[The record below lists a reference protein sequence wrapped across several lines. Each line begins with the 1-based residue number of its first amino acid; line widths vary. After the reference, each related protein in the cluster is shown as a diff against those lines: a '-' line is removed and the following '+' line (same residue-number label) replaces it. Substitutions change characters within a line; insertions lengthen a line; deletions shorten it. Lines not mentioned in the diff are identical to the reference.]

1 LRRPVGSAQEGC
13 NPPRTKWLASHFFV
27 RREPSAASFIFNP
40 HRTGLSDRIFTSIQ
54 RKDRECERT
63 EFSSALRYPSV
74 AALPMKRRLSRRS
87 TREPWNSR
95 WPAHPT
101 FSGSAVH
108 RFPTPIGS
116 SPACGKIRRSSAG
129 RAVKYSLRVQAQI
142 LARSSRAHLFRPC
155 RDDGTCNRLILS
167 RHRPIRLRPVRPFA
181 TARCGRRYGSSLP
194 PAPPRRMP
202 SKTHRSTPAAAPSVR
217 TGRRRRLRGR

>member
-13 NPPRTKWLASHFFV
+13 NPPRTKWIASHFFV
-27 RREPSAASFIFNP
+27 RREPSLASFILNSE
-40 HRTGLSDRIFTSIQ
+40 RVGLSDRIFTSIQ

-74 AALPMKRRLSRRS
+74 AALPTKRRLSRRS
-87 TREPWNSR
+87 TRGPWNSR
-95 WPAHPT
+95 WPAHRT

-116 SPACGKIRRSSAG
+116 SPACSKIRRSSAG
-129 RAVKYSLRVQAQI
+129 RAARYSIRAQAQI
-142 LARSSRAHLFRPC
+142 RVHPNGAYRRRAC
-155 RDDGTCNRLILS
+155 RADGTSDRLVLS
-167 RHRPIRLRPVRPFA
+167 RHRPIRLRPARPFA
-181 TARCGRRYGSSLP
+181 PARCGRRCGSCRP

-202 SKTHRSTPAAAPSVR
+202 SARRRSTPAAAPSVR